1 MHLQSRCFF
10 QTLPFNGFT
19 FSTLKGDDSNLCP
32 RTAGG
37 LFSRDRPASNLVA
50 RDWHR
55 AFTFWKDHERSLMKS
70 KDFRPLS
77 IRLLYLR
84 HCEGLGTL
92 CSSFWSF
99 VSWEICPRHH
109 REPLFSRQIVSD
121 VVRKFEN
128 RGIEKQSRISFRSA
142 EVGNPY
148 EVYEVGNRRESA
160 KSVESRESKTSK
172 SIFWTPWQVA
182 FCWAEEMKDRSV
194 STSTS
199 KRRKSRRR

>member
-1 MHLQSRCFF
+1 
-10 QTLPFNGFT
+10 
-19 FSTLKGDDSNLCP
+19 
-32 RTAGG
+32 
-37 LFSRDRPASNLVA
+37 
-50 RDWHR
+50 
-55 AFTFWKDHERSLMKS
+55 MKS

-172 SIFWTPWQVA
+172 STFLNSVTGCVLLSRGDERSLCLDLHEQK
-182 FCWAEEMKDRSV
+182 EEKSEKIANVECFRVLENYV
-194 STSTS
+194 S
-199 KRRKSRRR
+199 